1 MLFRSLHACIYL
13 VLSMN
18 MLYSVNISLT
28 VHRNK
33 PQNACHLLTTAAT
46 SLIAESSAT
55 GLEDYRDV
63 EAEHRNSEQEKGI
76 KRDFALSWCPLAT
89 CQLVEL
95 KFPLKQDHADFCS
108 YV

>member
-1 MLFRSLHACIYL
+1 MILYPGFLVTLLHACIYL

-28 VHRNK
+28 VHRNE
-33 PQNACHLLTTAAT
+33 PQNACHVLTTAAT

-76 KRDFALSWCPLAT
+76 KTEFARGPGRGDTCHLSNLDETSP
-89 CQLVEL
+89 
-95 KFPLKQDHADFCS
+95 D
-108 YV
+108 